1 MKSRF
6 ITAVS
11 TNKRLWAVLVIFGA
25 LLLLMRIMSAPSI
38 AQSPEAQS
46 SKERVL
52 ENTTAKDVP
61 IKIKIKKEKE
71 ESFKDL
77 KNDNWLRDFEL
88 ELTNTGDKPIYF
100 FYLTL
105 VSDVTFGGQPLVFPL
120 TYGRPELG
128 DIVTKA
134 ASDDIPIQ
142 PGETY
147 VLKVRSGTVGAWE
160 RSIREQRF
168 PQATRLQAVFQEL
181 SFGDGTGYF
190 GNHPYPPAG
199 KRQSMLDNH
208 MERMNKAGPTQPKRP
223 GGERG
228 TPSKTSLTIDR
239 PAVFL
244 PAKFLPSES
253 LRNPSLTVMIE
264 PDTSCDFPYCVTVVP
279 WTGYVCYDN
288 GPNAAACNI
297 QNRPVL
303 DPAGVCS
310 ELVHSSVL
318 CTAGDIVYP
327 CPTITRFDCGHGPG
341 PTPT

>member
-1 MKSRF
+1 MSSRF
-6 ITAVS
+6 ITVS
-11 TNKRLWAVLVIFGA
+11 ANKRWCAAVLFIFAA
-25 LLLLMRIMSAPSI
+25 LLLVMRMMSAPSI
-38 AQSPEAQS
+38 AQS

-52 ENTTAKDVP
+52 ENTIPKDLP
-61 IKIKIKKEKE
+61 FKIKIKKEKE

-77 KNDNWLRDFEL
+77 KNDNWLREFEL

-105 VSDVTFGGQPLVFPL
+105 VSDVTLGGQPLVFPL
-120 TYGRPELG
+120 TYGRAELG

-134 ASDDIPIQ
+134 SSDDIPIQ
-142 PGETY
+142 PGEMY

-199 KRQSMLDNH
+199 KRQSILDKH

-228 TPSKTSLTIDR
+228 TQSKTSLTIDR

-253 LRNPSLTVMIE
+253 LRNPSLTVMTE

-288 GPNAAACNI
+288 GPK
-297 QNRPVL
+297 RR
-303 DPAGVCS
+303 GVQYTKSARIGSCRRLLGTRS
-310 ELVHSSVL
+310 QF
-318 CTAGDIVYP
+318 GFVY
-327 CPTITRFDCGHGPG
+327 CGGCRLSLSNNYSL
-341 PTPT
+341 